1 MLAIISFAVLFSYTV
16 YYLLRVGLLPSH
28 SDSYFELKYL
38 KDLQYLAKEDSKTS
52 ENLFDLHLI
61 NTVYKWSYWFET
73 TEENKV
79 KIQKLMNNILNRNSN
94 LTIANKT
101 TFEYYKNVSLPQTM
115 WTWQRIYDNLNLNN
129 NELDFNTYIL
139 SENNELILIE
149 TGENLIYE

>member
-1 MLAIISFAVLFSYTV
+1 MEKYSESIVTSS
-16 YYLLRVGLLPSH
+16 
-28 SDSYFELKYL
+28 LKYL
-38 KDLQYLAKEDSKTS
+38 KDLQYLAKEDLKTS

>member
-1 MLAIISFAVLFSYTV
+1 MEKYSESIVTSS
-16 YYLLRVGLLPSH
+16 
-28 SDSYFELKYL
+28 LKYL
-38 KDLQYLAKEDSKTS
+38 KDLQYLAKEDLKTS

-61 NTVYKWSYWFET
+61 NTVYKWACWFET

-101 TFEYYKNVSLPQTM
+101 TFEYYKNVSLPQTI

-129 NELDFNTYIL
+129 NELNFNTYIL

>member
-1 MLAIISFAVLFSYTV
+1 MEKYSESIVTSS
-16 YYLLRVGLLPSH
+16 
-28 SDSYFELKYL
+28 LKYL
-38 KDLQYLAKEDSKTS
+38 KDLQYLAKEDLKTS

-149 TGENLIYE
+149 TGEKLIYE

>member
-1 MLAIISFAVLFSYTV
+1 MEKYSESIVTSS
-16 YYLLRVGLLPSH
+16 
-28 SDSYFELKYL
+28 LKYL
-38 KDLQYLAKEDSKTS
+38 KDLQYLAKEDLKTS

-61 NTVYKWSYWFET
+61 NTVYKWSCWFET

-129 NELDFNTYIL
+129 NELEFDTYIL
-139 SENNELILIE
+139 SENNELILI
-149 TGENLIYE
+149 